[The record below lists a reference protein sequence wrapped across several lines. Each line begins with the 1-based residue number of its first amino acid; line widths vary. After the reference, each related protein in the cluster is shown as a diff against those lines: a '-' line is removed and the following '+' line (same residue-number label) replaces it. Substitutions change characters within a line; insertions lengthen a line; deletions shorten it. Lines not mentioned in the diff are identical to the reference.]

1 MRRGRSRHQEEK
13 ALTHLHLL
21 RYKQDVGLFPF
32 VSRTQTVFYEVV
44 AAAVEVVKA
53 LNARTHAHASNPER
67 EKNYGSDVERTTVV
81 STFIIA
87 FNMGPKKKKK
97 PTKTHHFIAIRL
109 SRFLNP
115 F

>member
-1 MRRGRSRHQEEK
+1 MRQGHSQHQEET

-32 VSRTQTVFYEVV
+32 VSRTQTVLYEVV
-44 AAAVEVVKA
+44 TAVVEVVKA
-53 LNARTHAHASNPER
+53 LNAHTHAHTSNPER
-67 EKNYGSDVERTTVV
+67 EKNYGSHVERTTVV
-81 STFIIA
+81 STSIIA
-87 FNMGPKKKKK
+87 FNMGPKKN
-97 PTKTHHFIAIRL
+97 PTKTHHAIAIRL